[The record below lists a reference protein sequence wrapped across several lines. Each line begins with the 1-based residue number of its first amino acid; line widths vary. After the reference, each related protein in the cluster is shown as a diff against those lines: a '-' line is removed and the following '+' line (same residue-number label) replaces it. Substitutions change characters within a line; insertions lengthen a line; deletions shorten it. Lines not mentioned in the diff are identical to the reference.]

1 MKQIFIHLSIIFS
14 VFSVQNAFRPI
25 NSSFFYTQIKYAPW
39 VIIGKSIIEPADN
52 ANTVIKV
59 TNSQKIKTIRVIVT
73 KGGLNLKKCEI
84 WLVDGTKKTIE
95 LRNDISVGEESREIE
110 IGNNPVFIDRI
121 VLNYDTRNH
130 TNSRSEIELWGKSE

>member
-1 MKQIFIHLSIIFS
+1 MKLIFIHLSIICSF
-14 VFSVQNAFRPI
+14 FSVQNTFRPT
-25 NSSFFYTQIKYAPW
+25 NNSFFYTQINYAPW
-39 VIIGKSIIEPADN
+39 VIIGKAIIEPADN

>member
-1 MKQIFIHLSIIFS
+1 MKHIFINLSIILSF
-14 VFSVQNAFRPI
+14 FSVQNTFKPI
-25 NSSFFYTQIKYAPW
+25 NSSFFYTQKKYAPW
-39 VIIGKSIIEPADN
+39 VLIGKSIIEPADN

-95 LRNDISVGEESREIE
+95 LRNDISVGEESRAIE
-110 IGNNPVFIDRI
+110 IGNNPVFIDKI
-121 VLNYDTRNH
+121 VLNYDTRNY